1 MQRVRAEVRRQDLV
15 AATVAVIAEHGVK
28 GATTRRIAEA
38 AGCPL
43 ASLHYVFH
51 SKDELLLAVYESL
64 IDLIRSDSPDAPE
77 HGSLADLAEF
87 NLRSVMAWFE
97 ANPAY
102 AKTQSELYTWALRH
116 QPDVAVGALRIS
128 LEGARAYLSSA
139 EPRPDA
145 KALDAVA
152 RLTIALAD
160 GLLFPGSLRKTRN
173 AWRPMS
179 ITRARCWPPMRQR
192 FRMLGPPR
200 RPLAR
205 RRASSKLLPR
215 RQRIRFPTTSLPR
228 RSHHLLG
235 ASTRRAAHD
244 ADSFIPCAAA
254 PAREPCSRAP

>member
-77 HGSLADLAEF
+77 HGSLAELAEF

-128 LEGARAYLSSA
+128 LEGARAFLSSA

-160 GLLFPGSLRKTRN
+160 GLLFSWFAQEDPKRLATDVDHASKMLAAYAATLSDARPAAKAARKT
-173 AWRPMS
+173 
-179 ITRARCWPPMRQR
+179 ARTQ
-192 FRMLGPPR
+192 
-200 RPLAR
+200 
-205 RRASSKLLPR
+205 
-215 RQRIRFPTTSLPR
+215 
-228 RSHHLLG
+228 
-235 ASTRRAAHD
+235 
-244 ADSFIPCAAA
+244 
-254 PAREPCSRAP
+254 

>member
-77 HGSLADLAEF
+77 HGSLAELAEF

-128 LEGARAYLSSA
+128 LEGARAFLSSA

-160 GLLFPGSLRKTRN
+160 GLLFSWFAQEDPKRLATDVDHASKMLAAYAATLSDARPAAKAARKT
-173 AWRPMS
+173 
-179 ITRARCWPPMRQR
+179 ARKQ
-192 FRMLGPPR
+192 
-200 RPLAR
+200 
-205 RRASSKLLPR
+205 
-215 RQRIRFPTTSLPR
+215 
-228 RSHHLLG
+228 
-235 ASTRRAAHD
+235 
-244 ADSFIPCAAA
+244 
-254 PAREPCSRAP
+254 